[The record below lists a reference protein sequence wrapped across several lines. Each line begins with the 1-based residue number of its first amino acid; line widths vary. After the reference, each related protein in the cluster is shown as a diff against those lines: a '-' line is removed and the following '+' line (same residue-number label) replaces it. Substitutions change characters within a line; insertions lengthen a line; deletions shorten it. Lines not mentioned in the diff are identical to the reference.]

1 MKDLIKVQQKLVPE
15 IVEKMYR
22 RFSIL
27 TTISKHQPVGR
38 RSLSEYMDLT
48 ERVLRSETDTL
59 KKQDLIK
66 VKPTGME
73 ITEAG
78 AATVRQLNDYFN
90 VYSDDHH
97 LAQVIKEQYGIK
109 EVYVIPGDSDADQT
123 VKIELS
129 RQAGQLVE
137 DVLYENAIVAVTGG
151 STMAYVSEAMHH
163 QPYNA
168 FFVPARG
175 GLGENV
181 VYQANTIAASMAQQT
196 NGDYTTLY
204 VPDNVSETTYNT
216 LMLEPSVIQTLEKIK
231 QSNITIHGI
240 GDALKMAR
248 RRQSPNEVIEKLQHH
263 NASGEAFG
271 YYFDDQGEVVHKVKT
286 IGLQLED
293 LESKKF
299 IFAVAGG
306 KSKGEAIKAYLSIAP
321 KNTVLITDEGA
332 AKAIANNS
340 NKK

>member
-1 MKDLIKVQQKLVPE
+1 
-15 IVEKMYR
+15 
-22 RFSIL
+22 
-27 TTISKHQPVGR
+27 
-38 RSLSEYMDLT
+38 MDLT
-48 ERVLRSETDTL
+48 ERVLRSETDIL
-59 KKQDLIK
+59 KKQELIK

-78 AATVRQLNDYFN
+78 ETTIRQLNSYFN
-90 VYSDDHH
+90 IYSDDHH
-97 LAQVIKEQYGIK
+97 LAQVIKEQYNIK
-109 EVYVIPGDSDADQT
+109 EVYVIPGDSDADKT

-137 DVLYENAIVAVTGG
+137 DVLYEHAIVSVTGG
-151 STMAYVSEAMHH
+151 STMAYVSEAMHK
-163 QPYNA
+163 QPYNVL
-168 FFVPARG
+168 FVPARG

-216 LMLEPSVIQTLEKIK
+216 LMLEPSVIHSLEKIK
-231 QSNITIHGI
+231 ESNITIHGI

-248 RRQSPNEVIEKLQHH
+248 RRQSPSEVIEKLQHH

-271 YYFDDQGEVVHKVKT
+271 YYFDDQGDIVHKVKT

-321 KNTVLITDEGA
+321 NNTVLITDEA
-332 AKAIANNS
+332 AARVIA
-340 NKK
+340 KQ